1 MSDLS
6 PSVHLSDP
14 EWQLFLRRRRE
25 MFEDMVQTL
34 RMGQEFRQY
43 AGLLG
48 GGGLGVS
55 PSLGMAQDVGP
66 TFDQLRLLQRQAGGT
81 YEQQRAQELQ
91 MPVDEKEHRKLLGA
105 ARFYGI
111 EDAERMPAEQ
121 LRREVES
128 HRDYM
133 AERRMTDGGGV
144 LSEIYDTA
152 VQTYVTAGIGAVQG
166 FINSAKHIP
175 FIGDAIENS
184 RTIGEYQLG
193 LDSITEAVT
202 AGMTEE
208 ERGAYEQ
215 FAVPISRF
223 TGWAAF
229 QGMAGRAVSR
239 TPWIGGISNPFLR
252 GAAYGTVFGIAT
264 EGGNDDLSPAQRAG
278 VVATSGL
285 IGGAGEVVL
294 PALLRRL
301 EMWRLRNVME
311 APLRPQ
317 GMADDIVE
325 AELVNPPLQLSGPP
339 EPPGPAMRQ
348 LPPGPRPAGPPPTG
362 GPLLGPSSMP
372 PGVLQIQ
379 PGVTSF
385 PRGQVLPVTQ
395 GGLLPATNAVSDLV
409 TTNNSGYGWETAL
422 SKFRSLGLP
431 ESGPPGVSVYP
442 SDDAGGGFAKHLT
455 VAARDQEGNLV
466 GVVLVRNLGSRFDY
480 DTGQWGRVP
489 GGSIT
494 DLAVA
499 PHARGQGVATSMY
512 RELEQASGLPVSTFH
527 SAPTEMGRRF
537 RESYISR
544 ASAGLPATNAITETR
559 GLGIQFHGAR
569 APISNISEGYYN
581 PANIYGGQDTFYT
594 TDAFDIATGYARGG
608 PVYRVEET
616 APVSFFNM
624 EVRRPAEEWRGELLP
639 DAANW
644 GIHDDV
650 LDEAIG
656 EAAALTGGTPNLRE
670 VMDNV
675 RALSRGFDLSRDE
688 VQGGIFDPIIQR
700 LQAQGYGG
708 MQHVGGLRTGS
719 PEHTV
724 RIYFNPQQQVR
735 LAQAEASSYSKQATL
750 LESPALSEMLRQS
763 QVDDA
768 DVALAAVRTN
778 PGQVSVIQNVGD
790 VGKTVRRFL
799 QEFLPNGVGPQDFRV
814 VKRPSAI
821 RLYRGQDRPGRDPG
835 LYFATTLGKARGYAL
850 GAPGETGEVLYVD
863 VPAEQAGNLTAAPG
877 SPFTNWERYL
887 TPEQAIGAKPLEQLT
902 LRDPTW
908 AGYESLEQL
917 HARGALDITAVGT
930 PAEIPDRFDILVS
943 DGLPISNKMVK
954 DYEAFGMFSGMKA
967 TTAQGQEVIVS
978 KLGPEMSLVRTL
990 GGAEFEVPTAQL
1002 APGKTSQIAP
1012 AAPEAYV
1019 EMKSFAL
1026 SRMADEAIR
1035 SNLPLEVVDWFGDE
1049 FASQLPRYIDEFLDL
1064 RGVEGDAARAAYTSL
1079 LTELRLQ
1086 EFRQLEPEIFQ
1097 RAEEIGREAARRQA
1111 LSGYSPSVAEVAE
1124 PKGLL
1129 WEPQPGGGGILRDGP
1144 SNEVL
1149 FTARSDEEGYAFL
1162 QSFQREPLDLSPA
1175 TTVPVE
1181 LATSVP
1187 GAPSAGLSAG
1197 PMFRGRVRELVETG
1211 ERELAAIEEEILR
1224 IEAGGGGGA
1233 QPPQPPLLPPGG
1245 GGPGGGFERIP
1256 TLDWHRLDSRFANA
1270 LWRVFEPMRGYA
1282 ARVTEAMHSAG
1293 LPREINYWEDVTRI
1307 QNSVAVANAEVEPW
1321 IRRLH
1326 EDALSKI
1333 RHRRIRNGTVFQI
1346 AQMPWDQALHAMGNA
1361 GFTAR
1366 EVEGMAGL
1374 RQLMIDAGQAYGVDM
1389 TRFFGEYMPHVRAA
1403 RSREEAFSILNR
1415 YEFRGPS
1422 RWFAEEI
1429 RNGGLDYLE
1438 TNAEVLLYKWFRGAT
1453 YSRHVTPHVERMAAQ
1468 WANDPRVPERLRV
1481 VTANW
1486 LSLVTNGFTP
1496 GGSRIGEGL
1505 ASVFQSFGMPIAAAD
1520 VQRFVRAFMGNTTR
1534 AWLGWRPHVVLRET
1548 INPLM
1553 ASIRLGNFSDLA
1565 YTMQRYGR
1573 DPAFREALFAEAERG
1588 GWVLRAPFASAMQD
1602 FSSTPVMQGIGLNQP
1617 QGPFSEAQLGVRETV
1632 ARGGDAVR
1640 DVMDRLA
1647 PQGMGASYLDPLRAV
1662 DRVNELGRAIAG
1674 FAARR
1679 SFLRA
1684 LRGYNVALQQPGAEL
1699 NMTPLYAQLLI
1710 ESGASNLHWPFQRA
1724 LIERVRA
1731 GDFEGAADMFAN
1743 EGANQLGR
1751 MGQLDYPVAMHDA
1764 GEWGR
1769 VGLHLGNFA
1778 HQYQAMM
1785 REGLMSSGLAPEFGG
1800 TRLSKARAGVRFA
1813 GLQALLHASLG
1824 QAGATTGWNFG
1835 KWMWAGAIMWGG
1847 SPLVWALLDE
1857 VRGLNATAREMTG
1870 QRVSPQEAVAQQ
1882 SDDLTRI
1889 IGASLNPAQGIFSTI
1904 GGIGEMAGTDNAMEA
1919 TANFLVTGQRRDPA
1933 AVRYFNDPSNPG
1945 SYGMEDPFERRWGV
1959 RPPGAAP
1966 QGYAP
1971 SPPGSGAMP

>member
-1 MSDLS
+1 MTDLS

-48 GGGLGVS
+48 GGGLDAA
-55 PSLGMAQDVGP
+55 PSLGMAQDIGP
-66 TFDQLRLLQRQAGGT
+66 TFDQLRQLQRQAGGT

-91 MPVDEKEHRKLLGA
+91 APVDEKEHRKLLGA

-111 EDAERMPAEQ
+111 EEAERMPAEQ

-152 VQTYVTAGIGAVQG
+152 VQTYVTAGLGAVQG

-193 LDSITEAVT
+193 IDSITEAVT

-215 FAVPISRF
+215 YAVPISRF

-229 QGMAGRAVSR
+229 QGMAGRAVSK

-252 GAAYGTVFGIAT
+252 GAAYGTVFGVAT

-278 VVATSGL
+278 VIATSGL
-285 IGGAGEVVL
+285 IGGAGEIVL
-294 PALLRRL
+294 PAILRRL
-301 EMWRLRNVME
+301 EQWRLRGVME

-317 GMADDIVE
+317 GMADDIVD
-325 AELVNPPLQLSGPP
+325 AEIITPGGTSMVPWAGGADDAAAPLL
-339 EPPGPAMRQ
+339 RQ
-348 LPPGPRPAGPPPTG
+348 LPPGPQPGLPAAPMPGLPPA
-362 GPLLGPSSMP
+362 SMP
-372 PGVLQIQ
+372 PGVMQVGQ
-379 PGVTSF
+379 GVTTF
-385 PRGQVLPVTQ
+385 PRGQTLPVTQ
-395 GGLLPATNAVSDLV
+395 GGLLPTVNAVAEPFAAASIPTSVNAPYRIGNPPRSILDPQLEPPAVAAISEQIAQLDQMTWEEIQAFGHSRWESQRQALREQWGVAFREADPLRAEFLSPTRQYYNIDDAQETGELTSLV
-409 TTNNSGYGWETAL
+409 HQAILRRDHAAARYFL
-422 SKFRSLGLP
+422 SRAFRPYVEGDVQLTPELQQLSSIADRLAGADPRAVAEQAGMREFAERL
-431 ESGPPGVSVYP
+431 ESGAFFESPRPWLMPFDAQYRP
-442 SDDAGGGFAKHLT
+442 SQPAPLSFA
-455 VAARDQEGNLV
+455 
-466 GVVLVRNLGSRFDY
+466 
-480 DTGQWGRVP
+480 
-489 GGSIT
+489 I
-494 DLAVA
+494 
-499 PHARGQGVATSMY
+499 
-512 RELEQASGLPVSTFH
+512 
-527 SAPTEMGRRF
+527 
-537 RESYISR
+537 
-544 ASAGLPATNAITETR
+544 
-559 GLGIQFHGAR
+559 
-569 APISNISEGYYN
+569 
-581 PANIYGGQDTFYT
+581 
-594 TDAFDIATGYARGG
+594 
-608 PVYRVEET
+608 
-616 APVSFFNM
+616 
-624 EVRRPAEEWRGELLP
+624 
-639 DAANW
+639 
-644 GIHDDV
+644 
-650 LDEAIG
+650 
-656 EAAALTGGTPNLRE
+656 
-670 VMDNV
+670 
-675 RALSRGFDLSRDE
+675 
-688 VQGGIFDPIIQR
+688 
-700 LQAQGYGG
+700 
-708 MQHVGGLRTGS
+708 
-719 PEHTV
+719 
-724 RIYFNPQQQVR
+724 
-735 LAQAEASSYSKQATL
+735 AEASSFSKQASL
-750 LESPALSEMLRQS
+750 LESPAFPEMLRQP

-814 VKRPSAI
+814 VKRMLPPRMIEFSEPADVI
-821 RLYRGQDRPGRDPG
+821 ARRRPEDLAEFERALIHPNVRPGELPWRM
-835 LYFATTLGKARGYAL
+835 TEVAL
-850 GAPGETGEVLYVD
+850 ETAPG
-863 VPAEQAGNLTAAPG
+863 
-877 SPFTNWERYL
+877 
-887 TPEQAIGAKPLEQLT
+887 GAKVWSHKDFNTSEEAMAYANHKGFTVERNRIQPSQ
-902 LRDPTW
+902 
-908 AGYESLEQL
+908 
-917 HARGALDITAVGT
+917 
-930 PAEIPDRFDILVS
+930 FDILVS

-990 GGAEFEVPTAQL
+990 GGSEFEVSTAQL

-1012 AAPEAYV
+1012 AAPEAYT
-1019 EMKSFAL
+1019 EMKSYAL

-1035 SNLPLEVVDWFGDE
+1035 SNLPLETVEWFGDE
-1049 FASQLPRYIDEFLDL
+1049 FASQLPRYVDEFLDL
-1064 RGVEGDAARAAYTSL
+1064 RGVEGDAARGAYTSL

-1111 LSGYSPSVAEVAE
+1111 LSGYTPSVAEVAE

-1129 WEPQPGGGGILRDGP
+1129 WEPQPSGGGVLRDAFVDERITAAATKWLGRIYTGP
-1144 SNEVL
+1144 THGHTYETISQSDPDFSLSFLSPRDEGFLTSTGRFVTREEAMTIAQTRGQWSGMVRGGAGREEQLFAEATDMNAAKGEVL

-1211 ERELAAIEEEILR
+1211 ERELAAIEGEILGM
-1224 IEAGGGGGA
+1224 EAGLAGGA
-1233 QPPQPPLLPPGG
+1233 IPPQPPLLPPG

-1270 LWRVFEPMRGYA
+1270 LWRIFEPMRGYA
-1282 ARVTEAMHSAG
+1282 ARVTEAMHTAG
-1293 LPREINYWEDVTRI
+1293 LPREVNYWEDVTRI
-1307 QNSVAVANAEVEPW
+1307 QNSVAIANSEVEPW
-1321 IRRLH
+1321 VRRLH
-1326 EDALSKI
+1326 LDALSKI

-1346 AQMPWDQALHAMGNA
+1346 AQMPWDQALHAMQNA

-1374 RQLMIDAGQAYGVDM
+1374 RQLMIDAGEAYGVNM

-1429 RNGGLDYLE
+1429 RNGGVDYLE

-1468 WANDPRVPERLRV
+1468 WANDPRIPERLRV

-1534 AWLGWRPHVVLRET
+1534 AWLGWRPHVILRET

-1553 ASIRLGNFSDLA
+1553 ASIRLGNFGDLA
-1565 YTMQRYGR
+1565 YTMQRYGS
-1573 DPAFREALFAEAERG
+1573 DPAFRRAMMEEARRG
-1588 GWVLRAPFASAMQD
+1588 GWSIRAPFASAMQD

-1640 DVMDRLA
+1640 DATDRLA
-1647 PQGMGASYLDPLRAV
+1647 PQGVGTSYLDPLQGV
-1662 DRVNELGRAIAG
+1662 DRVNEVGRALAG
-1674 FAARR
+1674 FAAKR

-1684 LRGYNVALQQPGAEL
+1684 LRGYNAALQQPGAEL
-1699 NMTPLYAQLLI
+1699 NMAPLFAQLLV
-1710 ESGASNLHWPFQRA
+1710 ESGASNLHWPVQRA
-1724 LIERVRA
+1724 LIERVKA
-1731 GDFEGAADMFAN
+1731 GDFEGAANMFAN

-1751 MGQLDYPVAMHDA
+1751 MGQLDYPVAMHGA

-1800 TRLSKARAGVRFA
+1800 TRLSKARAGTRFA
-1813 GLQALLHASLG
+1813 ALQALLHASLG
-1824 QAGATTGWNFG
+1824 QAGAVTGWNFG

-1882 SDDLTRI
+1882 SDDLSRI
-1889 IGASLNPAQGIFSTI
+1889 IGASLNPAQGAFSTI
-1904 GGIGEMAGTDNAMEA
+1904 GGIGEMIGTANPVEA

-1933 AVRYFNDPSNPG
+1933 AVRYFNDPSNPEN
-1945 SYGMEDPFERRWGV
+1945 YGMEDAFERRWGV
-1959 RPPGAAP
+1959 RPPGGQP
-1966 QGYAP
+1966 SYAP